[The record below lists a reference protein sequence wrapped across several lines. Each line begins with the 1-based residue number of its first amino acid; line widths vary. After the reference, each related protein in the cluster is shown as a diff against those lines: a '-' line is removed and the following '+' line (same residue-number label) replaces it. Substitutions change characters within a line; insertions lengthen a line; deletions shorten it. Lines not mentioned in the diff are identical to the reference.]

1 VKEINAAQ
9 AKFAKRACFA
19 NIHDSSLDGIVQN
32 HISSIRLATNAFTAW
47 HRLAEDGF
55 FDFMMSIV

>member
-1 VKEINAAQ
+1 MGSFRTTSQ
-9 AKFAKRACFA
+9 AFA
-19 NIHDSSLDGIVQN
+19 
-32 HISSIRLATNAFTAW
+32 LATNAFTAW